1 VRVKVPK
8 ESMNQMVR
16 REFVSVKKTKKGF
29 TLVELLVVVLILGIL
44 TAIALPSYI
53 SSVQTSKLA
62 TGGANARAIAA
73 AVQADYV
80 RNGGVSYSQYSG
92 AKITESANIMADLGG
107 TVPSNPCSLTAGVD
121 GYTIT
126 TAASKWTITP
136 KTDNCAN
143 AGAAQTIKLG
153 N

>member
-1 VRVKVPK
+1 
-8 ESMNQMVR
+8 MNR
-16 REFVSVKKTKKGF
+16 KNRSARAF

-80 RNGGVSYSQYSG
+80 RNGGSSYATYTG
-92 AKITESANIMADLGG
+92 ANIPQQTNIMADLGG
-107 TVPSNPCSLTAGVD
+107 TVPNNPCSSTAGVD
-121 GYTIT
+121 GYTLS
-126 TAASKWTITP
+126 ADGSKWTITP
-136 KTDNCAN
+136 KVDNCAN
-143 AGAAQTIKLG
+143 AGTPVTIKLG

>member
-1 VRVKVPK
+1 MKQMNRRTLVP
-8 ESMNQMVR
+8 N
-16 REFVSVKKTKKGF
+16 KKARAF

-80 RNGGVSYSQYSG
+80 RNGGSTYAGYSG
-92 AKITESANIMADLGG
+92 ANIPNATNIMADLGG
-107 TVPSNPCSLTAGVD
+107 TVPSNPCSATSGVD
-121 GYTIT
+121 GYTV
-126 TAASKWTITP
+126 TAAGTKWTITP
-136 KTDNCAN
+136 KVDNCAN
-143 AGAAQTIKLG
+143 AGTPPTIKLG

>member
-1 VRVKVPK
+1 
-8 ESMNQMVR
+8 MNR
-16 REFVSVKKTKKGF
+16 RPNVLNKKARAF

-80 RNGGVSYSQYSG
+80 RNGGSSYVNYTSS
-92 AKITESANIMADLGG
+92 KIPELTNIMADLGG
-107 TVPSNPCSLTAGVD
+107 TVPSNPCSATAGPD

-126 TAASKWTITP
+126 AAASKWTIVP

-143 AGAAQTIKLG
+143 AGTPQTIKLG